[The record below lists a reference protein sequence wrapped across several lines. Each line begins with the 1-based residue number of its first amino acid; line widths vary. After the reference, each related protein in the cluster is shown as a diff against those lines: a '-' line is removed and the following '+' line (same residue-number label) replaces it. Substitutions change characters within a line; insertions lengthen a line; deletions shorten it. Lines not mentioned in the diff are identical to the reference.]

1 MGKNVEP
8 IKYVENTARQIL
20 VEIINEIIKED
31 NLPFERADV
40 DVEKKTPDGKS
51 KKFPDIIIWKNVLTK
66 PACHIELKD
75 PTRGWSPYDWE
86 LVQDAQLKA
95 SLPPTSPFFATWNIN
110 ELALWKTH
118 EEASSWDEKRVSIY
132 ELVKIR
138 DLKEIRDLEV
148 QKRIKEGLRKF
159 LKDLAELIEGKKE
172 LPKLPIDEFFIH
184 SLRNFVD
191 NVYDLIAIE
200 IREKFKKSAE
210 FRKKLVEWFVSQGWS
225 APITDDI
232 EPFEKVARQFLYLL
246 MNKVMFYN
254 ALRKNF
260 SSLEPIILEDIE
272 DGEALKRELQKYF
285 DKAKKI
291 TKDFEAIF
299 GFDLLERIPIPNSIV
314 PSLKSFINS
323 LSKYDFSKLGYKDI
337 GHIFDKL
344 IPDEERY
351 KLGQYFTNPDIVDVI
366 NTFCI
371 RDPNAKVADFG
382 CGAGT
387 FLVRAYA
394 RIKHLDPS
402 RSHKEILKQLIGVD
416 ISKFAAHLTTI
427 NLAIRD
433 LSTIENPIVICKD
446 FFDIKVS
453 KVKEWGKYNKFL
465 VESLGREN
473 IEIELP
479 DELDAVVGNPPY
491 TRQEELDT
499 YVENYK
505 EKLQKTLK
513 EDWGENIKLS
523 KRAGIYAYFFIH
535 SLRFLKNGGRLGYI
549 TSNAWLDVDYG
560 KDLQEFFLKHC
571 KIVAIIETKE
581 RVFPD
586 ADINTVITILEKCDD
601 EKERNNNLVKFVKL
615 KASLKELIPANE
627 EERFKFLDDLVN
639 KIENTRELYED
650 DKIRIYP
657 KLQGELLKEGYDE
670 ENREYVGSKWGKY
683 LRAPEIFFKILEK
696 GKGILVPLKEIAE
709 VRFGIKTGANEFFY
723 LTEDEIQKWGI
734 EREFWMH
741 PLKKEEEVPVPE
753 HVWKDKGGEYF
764 KESQYAKIMKLDD
777 VLRDDG
783 YVYWIPNYVI
793 KSPRESKS
801 ILIDPRSLKYRVL
814 LIHKDK
820 SELKGTKVL
829 KYIEWGELH
838 GFHKRPTCAS
848 RERWYDLGTRKPV
861 NILFLR
867 ATEDR
872 PAVYFSEEGLIH
884 DQTFYSIYVR
894 ANYKKFISAILNST
908 LINYFF
914 REIISGAGIALG
926 LGALWS
932 AVYEVMNFPVLNPEK
947 VSKSQ
952 MKKLEEIF
960 NKLSSRKINSIFEEL
975 GANSPEE
982 VSLDKVKPDR
992 RELDKIIMGEI
1003 LGLTEDEQL
1012 EVYKAIIQLV
1022 KERIERAKSVEKEKK
1037 KGKKIIK
1044 ESYAEKIISEIDI
1057 NKLKEFPD
1065 NYLSPQIEIEKTIQL
1080 PEEKENIEM
1089 GRDLFGYYVKF
1100 GNEKIRCKSSIE
1112 AKWIYYSAISG
1123 NKEVKIPK
1131 DELIMEKILK
1141 DFEGIYNYIS
1151 KEIEEK
1157 LNEYIPESKLRRK
1170 VKEIIE
1176 RKIGIKFKES

>member
-1 MGKNVEP
+1 
-8 IKYVENTARQIL
+8 
-20 VEIINEIIKED
+20 
-31 NLPFERADV
+31 
-40 DVEKKTPDGKS
+40 
-51 KKFPDIIIWKNVLTK
+51 
-66 PACHIELKD
+66 LKD
-75 PTRGWSPYDWE
+75 PTQGWNPYDWE
-86 LVQDAQLKA
+86 VVEDAQLKA
-95 SLPPTSPFFATWNIN
+95 ILPPTSPFFATWNIN
-110 ELALWKTH
+110 ELALWETH
-118 EEASSWDEKRVSIY
+118 KEVISWDEKRVSIY
-132 ELVKIR
+132 KLVEIR
-138 DLKEIRDLEV
+138 DLKEIRDPEV

-172 LPKLPIDEFFIH
+172 LPKIPIDEFFIY
-184 SLRNFVD
+184 SLRSFVD
-191 NVYDLIAIE
+191 NVYYHIAIE
-200 IREKFKKSAE
+200 IREKFRRNAE
-210 FRKKLVEWFVSQGWS
+210 FRNKLIEWFVSQGWS

-285 DKAKKI
+285 DKAEKT

-299 GFDLLERIPIPNSIV
+299 GFDLLERMPIPNSIV
-314 PSLKSFINS
+314 PSLRSFINS

-351 KLGQYFTNPDIVDVI
+351 KLGQYFTNPDIVDII

-402 RSHKEILKQLIGVD
+402 KSHKEILKQLIGVD

-453 KVKEWGKYNKFL
+453 KVKEWRRYNKFL
-465 VESLGREN
+465 VESLGGES

-491 TRQEELDT
+491 TRQEELDA

-513 EDWGENIKLS
+513 EDWGENIKLN

-549 TSNAWLDVDYG
+549 TTNSWLDVDYG

-571 KIVAIIETKE
+571 KIIAIIETKE

-615 KASLKELIPANE
+615 KVPLRELIPADE
-627 EERFKFLDDLVN
+627 EGRFKFLDDLIN
-639 KIENTRELYED
+639 KIENTKELYED

-657 KLQGELLKEGYDE
+657 KLQEELLKEGYDE
-670 ENREYVGSKWGKY
+670 EKKEYVGSKWGKY
-683 LRAPEIFFKILEK
+683 IRAPEIFFKILEK
-696 GKGILVPLKEIAE
+696 GKGKGILIPLKEIAE
-709 VRFGIKTGANEFFY
+709 VRRGFTTGANEFFY
-723 LTEDEIQKWGI
+723 LTEDDIQRWGI

-793 KSPRESKS
+793 KSPRECKS
-801 ILIDPRSLKYRVL
+801 ILIDPKNLKYRVL

-829 KYIEWGELH
+829 KYIEWGELR

-848 RERWYDLGTRKPV
+848 RKRWYELEEIQGELLSMMSFNDRHVFWLNNVKSFIDARLYGISLKE
-861 NILFLR
+861 NNNNKKIIL
-867 ATEDR
+867 
-872 PAVYFSEEGLIH
+872 
-884 DQTFYSIYVR
+884 
-894 ANYKKFISAILNST
+894 SAILNSS
-908 LINYFF
+908 LIPLFVELLGRVNLGEGALDVKVYEYAKMLIINPNIFKEEQINRIKKIINIF
-914 REIISGAGIALG
+914 SKREIG
-926 LGALWS
+926 
-932 AVYEVMNFPVLNPEK
+932 
-947 VSKSQ
+947 
-952 MKKLEEIF
+952 
-960 NKLSSRKINSIFEEL
+960 SIFEEL
-975 GANSPEE
+975 GANSPEG

-1012 EVYKAIIQLV
+1012 DVYKAIIQLV
-1022 KERIERAKSVEKEKK
+1022 KERIERAKSVEKENK
-1037 KGKKIIK
+1037 KGKKIIE

-1057 NKLKEFPD
+1057 SKLKEFPD
-1065 NYLSPQIEIEKTIQL
+1065 NYLSPKIEIEKIIQL
-1080 PEEKENIEM
+1080 PEERENIEIV
-1089 GRDLFGYYVKF
+1089 RDIFGYYVKF
-1100 GNEKIRCKSSIE
+1100 GNERIRCKSSIE

-1123 NKEVKIPK
+1123 NKEVKIPR
-1131 DELIMEKILK
+1131 DESIMEKILK
-1141 DFEGIYNYIS
+1141 DFEGVYNSIS
-1151 KEIEEK
+1151 EEIEEK
-1157 LNEYIPESKLRRK
+1157 LNEYISESKLRKK

-1176 RKIGIKFKES
+1176 RKTGIKLKES

>member
-1 MGKNVEP
+1 MGKNTEP
-8 IKYVENTARQIL
+8 VKYVENTARQIL

-31 NLPFERADV
+31 NLLFERADV

-75 PTRGWSPYDWE
+75 PTQGWSPYDWE

-132 ELVKIR
+132 ELIEIR
-138 DLKEIRDLEV
+138 DIKEIRDPEV

-200 IREKFKKSAE
+200 IREKFRKSVE

-272 DGEALKRELQKYF
+272 DGETLKRELQKYF
-285 DKAKKI
+285 DKAEKT

-314 PSLKSFINS
+314 PSLRSFINS

-351 KLGQYFTNPDIVDVI
+351 KLGQYFTNPDIVDII

-394 RIKHLDPS
+394 RIKHLGPS
-402 RSHKEILKQLIGVD
+402 KSHKEILKQLIGVD

-453 KVKEWGKYNKFL
+453 KVKEWKKYNKFL
-465 VESLGREN
+465 VESLGGEN

-491 TRQEELDT
+491 TRQEELNA

-513 EDWGENIKLS
+513 EDWGENIKLN

-535 SLRFLKNGGRLGYI
+535 SLRFLKNRGRLGYI
-549 TSNAWLDVDYG
+549 TPNSWLDVDYG

-615 KASLKELIPANE
+615 KVPLKELIPADE
-627 EERFKFLDDLVN
+627 EGRFKFLDDLVN

-657 KLQGELLKEGYDE
+657 KPQRELLKEGYDE
-670 ENREYVGSKWGKY
+670 ENKEYVGSKWGKY
-683 LRAPEIFFKILEK
+683 IRAPEIFFKILEK
-696 GKGILVPLKEIAE
+696 GKGMLIPLKEIAE
-709 VRFGIKTGANEFFY
+709 VRRGFTTGANEFFY
-723 LTEDEIQKWGI
+723 LTEDDIQRWGI

-741 PLKKEEEVPVPE
+741 PLKKEEEVSVPE
-753 HVWKDKGGEYF
+753 HVWKDKEGEYF

-793 KSPRESKS
+793 KSPRECKS
-801 ILIDPRSLKYRVL
+801 IFIDPRNLKYRVL

-829 KYIEWGELH
+829 KYIEWGELR

-848 RERWYDLGTRKPV
+848 RKRWYDLDIVDYPLVWRSTYNTSFAIFLNKSKVAIDKVLYGIFPYDD
-861 NILFLR
+861 NITKIIL
-867 ATEDR
+867 
-872 PAVYFSEEGLIH
+872 
-884 DQTFYSIYVR
+884 
-894 ANYKKFISAILNST
+894 AIMNSS
-908 LINYFF
+908 
-914 REIISGAGIALG
+914 IISIFTELYGTVQLG
-926 LGALWS
+926 EGALFTT
-932 AVYEVMNFPVLNPEK
+932 VYDVEK
-947 VSKSQ
+947 IPIVAPSKLSKIQ
-952 MKKLEEIF
+952 MQRLVKVI

-1012 EVYKAIIQLV
+1012 EVYKAVIQLV
-1022 KERIERAKSVEKEKK
+1022 KERIERAESVEKEKK
-1037 KGKKIIK
+1037 KGKKVIE
-1044 ESYAEKIISEIDI
+1044 ESYAEKIISEIYI
-1057 NKLKEFPD
+1057 SKFKEFPD
-1065 NYLSPQIEIEKTIQL
+1065 NYLSLQIEIEKTIQL

-1100 GNEKIRCKSSIE
+1100 GNEKIRCKSSTE

-1123 NKEVKIPK
+1123 NKEVKIPR

-1141 DFEGIYNYIS
+1141 DFEEVYNSIS

-1157 LNEYIPESKLRRK
+1157 LNEYISESKLRRK

-1176 RKIGIKFKES
+1176 RKIGIKLKEI